1 VRGDGPEDESLSQAE
16 RMVEGRSGGCVSKWI
31 DGGCLGVVGV
41 GDLRMLPA
49 PPRPYGMHASSGV
62 CAVILV
68 CGVEWVVCGERLGS

>member
-1 VRGDGPEDESLSQAE
+1 
-16 RMVEGRSGGCVSKWI
+16 MF
-31 DGGCLGVVGV
+31 

-68 CGVEWVVCGERLGS
+68 CGVEWLVCGKRLGS